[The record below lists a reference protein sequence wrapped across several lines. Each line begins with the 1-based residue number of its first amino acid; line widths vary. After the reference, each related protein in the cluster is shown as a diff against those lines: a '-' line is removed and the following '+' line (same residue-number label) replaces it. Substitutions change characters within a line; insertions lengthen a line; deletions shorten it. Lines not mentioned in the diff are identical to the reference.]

1 MTCFGVSL
9 VVRKNGSLQVKKY
22 TSVPII
28 HKNID
33 DQCTRPICR
42 FSLEINIIYP
52 KEALARGGQI

>member
-9 VVRKNGSLQVKKY
+9 VVRKNGLLQVKKY
-22 TSVPII
+22 TQCLSFI
-28 HKNID
+28 KNVD

-42 FSLEINIIYP
+42 FSLERNIIYS